1 VCGADSGYLCL
12 SVRLSQ
18 AGTVSKRP
26 IRSSWFLTWE
36 LFWACSVGPTLCCRE
51 VRLTPTISVLP
62 SGILE
67 RYVCGPDTGY
77 LSVRPSVT
85 SRYCVEAAGRLKLEH
100 CRSVRRSV
108 VRTQVTCGRT
118 NRPTTHAHCYPP
130 AQVKL
135 KVAHTRLASVGFRS

>member
-1 VCGADSGYLCL
+1 MWCGQWLPVSVCPSITSRYCVETADQIELVFDMGA
-12 SVRLSQ
+12 
-18 AGTVSKRP
+18 
-26 IRSSWFLTWE
+26 FLG
-36 LFWACSVGPTLCCRE
+36 LFCTLCCRE
-51 VRLTPTISVLP
+51 VRLTPTIRVLP
-62 SGILE
+62 SAILE

>member
-26 IRSSWFLTWE
+26 IRSSWFFDMGAFLG
-36 LFWACSVGPTLCCRE
+36 LFCTLCCRE
-51 VRLTPTISVLP
+51 VRLTSTIRVLP
-62 SGILE
+62 SAILE

-85 SRYCVEAAGRLKLEH
+85 SRYCVEAAGRIELEH